1 MYDTNICSFFI
12 VQHKITGTIIS
23 ADMAF
28 FVGMR
33 TIAVKILVT
42 YRINLLT

>member
-33 TIAVKILVT
+33 TIAVKILMWHT
-42 YRINLLT
+42 E